1 MGVIKPAMV
10 LKAGPVHVTSPVKQG
25 EVADVIQAAS
35 GRVHSVNLPPHP
47 PAVEAVG
54 ETVQGERVTEP
65 SSFGDTFDPEEYIRT
80 NFVLQGNLGCFEAMD
95 ASEMRRVALGFEFKG
110 LMLNYF
116 VSARQ
121 KREAEAANKRFEE
134 KLAEARANME
144 RSHAIS
150 VKELLDS
157 HRGAL
162 EKDKAGCES
171 RIAALKEV
179 YDKDRVALED
189 KLCGS
194 ERGVRNLVKSRNA
207 LIVALAMVEDDA
219 AGFEDEVV
227 ELEESNSALKDSLGE
242 KYAEG
247 FAAALDQVK
256 VLFPGLDEA
265 TLSEADLLKFVEDG
279 KLLSRLPQ
287 SEKVSDEAAV
297 DEQLGSESR

>member
-1 MGVIKPAMV
+1 MAKLQMRSR
-10 LKAGPVHVTSPVKQG
+10 LH
-25 EVADVIQAAS
+25 
-35 GRVHSVNLPPHP
+35 RVRFILQICNLPP
-47 PAVEAVG
+47 AAEAAG
-54 ETVQGERVTEP
+54 ETVQGGRVTEP
-65 SSFGDTFDPEEYIRT
+65 SPFGDTFDPEEYIRT
-80 NFVLQGNLGCFEAMD
+80 NFVLEGNLDRFETMD
-95 ASEMRRVALGFEFKG
+95 ALEMRRVALGFEFKG
-110 LMLNYF
+110 MMLNYF

-121 KREAEAANKRFEE
+121 KREAKAANKRFEE
-134 KLAEARANME
+134 KLAEARASME

-157 HRGAL
+157 HHGAL
-162 EKDKAGCES
+162 EKVKAGCES
-171 RIAALKEV
+171 RIVALKEV
-179 YDKDRVALED
+179 YAKDRLALED
-189 KLCGS
+189 KLCAS
-194 ERGVRNLVKSRNA
+194 ERNGRNLVKSRNA
-207 LIVALAMVEDDA
+207 LIVALAMAEDDA

-242 KYAEG
+242 KYVEG